1 MADELDLK
9 DIKGLSEEE
18 VAIKISD
25 EGYNELPSS
34 EKRSFITIMLEV
46 VREPMFLLLIAC
58 GSLYMILGDLQEAL
72 MLLGF
77 VFVIM
82 GITFYQERKT
92 ENTLEALRDLSSPRA
107 LVIRDSEQK
116 RIAGREVVTGDI
128 IMLKE
133 GDRVPADAVILSCS
147 NLLINESLLTG
158 ESVPVRK
165 VQCGGIMDMH
175 PPGGDGLP
183 SVYSGTLVV
192 QGQGVAQVMSTG
204 LSTEMGRIGKRLQT
218 LETEDSSLQKETRSL
233 VRNFAL
239 VGVFLCAVV
248 VVIYGLTR
256 LDWLNGFL
264 AGITLAMAILPE
276 EFPVV
281 LTIFLALGAWRISQ
295 KNVLTRRSHAIQT
308 LGSTT
313 VLCVDKTGTLTLN
326 RMSVGKIFSADDFY
340 DVEHLE
346 TDNLP
351 EKFHELIEF
360 SILASQRDPF
370 DPMEKSLKEFGDKTL
385 KETEHLHEDWQL
397 VHEYPLS
404 QELLAMSHVWQSPDG
419 EDYIIA
425 AKGAP
430 EAVADLCH
438 LSSYEMGKLSQ
449 QISLMAS
456 EGLRIIGVARAY
468 FKKTDLP
475 HKQHDFA
482 FEFLGLVGF
491 LDPVREKVPE
501 AVQEC
506 YQAGIRVVMITGDY
520 PGTAKNIALKIGLKE
535 PDKVITGPEL
545 DEMDDNE
552 LEERVKD
559 VNIFARMVPE
569 MKLRLVEALKSIG
582 ETVAMTGD
590 GVNDAPALKSSQ
602 IGISMGGRGTDVAR
616 EASSLVLLEDDFSS
630 IVAAVKM
637 GRRIY
642 DNLKKATAYIFAVH
656 VPIIG
661 MSLLPVLFQWPLV
674 LFPVQIVFME
684 LIIDPSCSIV
694 FEAEPAEKNVMKRP
708 PRSSLEKLFDMRT
721 IGMSIL
727 QGIVV
732 LLIVLSVYLLTL
744 YNGQGETDA
753 RTISFTTLII
763 SNLALIL
770 TNRSWSRTI
779 LQTLSSPNK
788 ALWWVLGGALAFLA
802 MVLYFPPLQQLFQ
815 FCPLHLDDLLLCII
829 AGGVSVLWFEG
840 LKLLKGHQEKS
851 LA

>member
-1 MADELDLK
+1 MADEFDLENVR
-9 DIKGLSEEE
+9 GLSQEE
-18 VAIKISD
+18 VSNKIKK
-25 EGYNELPSS
+25 EGYNELPSAD
-34 EKRSFITIMLEV
+34 KRSVFNIVLEV
-46 VREPMFLLLIAC
+46 IREPMFLLLIAC
-58 GSLYMILGDLQEAL
+58 GTIYMFLGDLQEAV

-92 ENTLEALRDLSSPRA
+92 ERTLEALRDLSSPRA
-107 LVIRDSEQK
+107 LVIRDGKQM
-116 RIAGREVVTGDI
+116 RIAGRDVVTDDI

-133 GDRVPADAVILSCS
+133 GDRVPADGVLLSCS

-165 VQCGGIMDMH
+165 VQCGGVMDMH

-192 QGQGVAQVMSTG
+192 QGQGVAQITSTG
-204 LSTEMGRIGKRLQT
+204 LDTEMGRIGKRLQT
-218 LETEDSSLQKETRSL
+218 LETEDTSLKKETRTL

-239 VGVFLCAVV
+239 VGVALCAAV

-264 AGITLAMAILPE
+264 AGITLAMAIIPE

-281 LTIFLALGAWRISQ
+281 LTIFLALGAWRISR
-295 KNVLTRRSHAIQT
+295 KNVLTRRSHAIQA

-326 RMSVGKIFSADDFY
+326 RMSVAKIMSGDNFFDIDP
-340 DVEHLE
+340 EK

-370 DPMEKSLKEFGDKTL
+370 DPMEKSLKNLGDITL
-385 KETEHLHEDWQL
+385 TDTEHLHEDWQL
-397 VHEYPLS
+397 VREYPLS

-419 EDYIIA
+419 EYYVIA

-438 LSSYEMGKLSQ
+438 MNDDELDHLSHN
-449 QISLMAS
+449 ISLMAS
-456 EGLRIIGVARAY
+456 EGLRIIGVARAH

-475 HKQHDFA
+475 GEQHDFN
-482 FEFLGLVGF
+482 FQFLGLVGF
-491 LDPVREKVPE
+491 IDPVREEVPK
-501 AVQEC
+501 AVEEC

-520 PGTAKNIALKIGLKE
+520 PGTAMNIAQKIGLEK
-535 PDKVITGPEL
+535 PKKVITGPEL
-545 DEMDDNE
+545 AEMDD
-552 LEERVKD
+552 LTLKDRVKD

-569 MKLRLVEALKSIG
+569 MKLRLVEALKSNG
-582 ETVAMTGD
+582 EIVSMTGD
-590 GVNDAPALKSSQ
+590 GVNDAPALKSAH

-616 EASSLVLLEDDFSS
+616 ESSSMVLLEDDFSS
-630 IVAAVKM
+630 IVSAVKM

-642 DNLKKATAYIFAVH
+642 DNLKKASAYIFAVH

-661 MSLLPVLFQWPLV
+661 MSFFPVLFQWPLV

-684 LIIDPSCSIV
+684 LIIDPSCTVV
-694 FEAEPAEKNVMKRP
+694 FEAEAAEKNVMMRP
-708 PRSSLEKLFDMRT
+708 PRNPDEALFNRGT

-732 LLIVLSVYLLTL
+732 FLIVLGVYILTL
-744 YNGQGETDA
+744 DRGEDLA

-763 SNLALIL
+763 ANLSLIL
-770 TNRSWSRTI
+770 TNRSWSNTI
-779 LQTLSSPNK
+779 LQTIRSPNK
-788 ALWWVLGGALAFLA
+788 ALWWVLTGALIFLGL
-802 MVLYFPPLQQLFQ
+802 VIYFPPLQQLFR
-815 FCPLHLDDLLLCII
+815 FCPLNPGDILVCTV
-829 AGGVSVLWFEG
+829 AGTLSVLWFEV
-840 LKLLKGHQEKS
+840 LKWLKGYTEIRILS
-851 LA
+851 

>member
-1 MADELDLK
+1 MDLEN
-9 DIKGLSEEE
+9 IIGLSEEE
-18 VAIKISD
+18 AALKIEK
-25 EGYNELPSS
+25 EGYNELPSRD
-34 EKRSFITIMLEV
+34 KRSVLAIIFEV
-46 VREPMFLLLIAC
+46 IREPMFLLLIAC
-58 GSLYMILGDLQEAL
+58 GAIYLILGDLQEAL

-92 ENTLEALRDLSSPRA
+92 ERTLEALRDLSSPRA
-107 LVIRDSEQK
+107 LVIRDGKQK
-116 RIAGREVVTGDI
+116 RIAGREVVTDDI

-133 GDRVPADAVILSCS
+133 GDRVPADAVMLSCG

-165 VQCGGIMDMH
+165 VQCGGVMDMH

-192 QGQGVAQVMSTG
+192 QGQGVARVISTG
-204 LSTEMGRIGKRLQT
+204 LNTEMGRIGKRLQT
-218 LETEDSSLQKETRSL
+218 LETEDTSLQKETRIL
-233 VRNFAL
+233 VRNMAL
-239 VGVFLCAVV
+239 VGAVLCAA
-248 VVIYGLTR
+248 VVIIYGFTR

-281 LTIFLALGAWRISQ
+281 LTIFLALGAWRISH
-295 KNVLTRRSHAIQT
+295 KNVLTRRSHAIQA

-326 RMSVGKIFSADDFY
+326 QMRVGKIFAGDDFLSINP
-340 DVEHLE
+340 ER
-346 TDNLP
+346 TDQLP

-370 DPMEKSLKEFGDKTL
+370 DPMEKSIKELGDYTL
-385 KETEHLHEDWQL
+385 RETEHLHEDWQL
-397 VHEYPLS
+397 VQEYPLS

-438 LSSYEMGKLSQ
+438 LKPAELAQLSEN
-449 QISLMAS
+449 ISLMAS
-456 EGLRIIGVARAY
+456 EGLRIIGVARAH
-468 FKKTDLP
+468 FKKVDLP
-475 HKQHDFA
+475 GKQHDFN

-491 LDPVREKVPE
+491 QDPVREEVPQ
-501 AVQEC
+501 AVEEC

-520 PGTAKNIALKIGLKE
+520 PGTARNIAEKIGLKE

-545 DEMDDNE
+545 EEMDDE
-552 LEERVKD
+552 TLRERVKD

-569 MKLRLVEALKSIG
+569 MKLRLVEAFKSNG

-590 GVNDAPALKSSQ
+590 GVNDAPALKSAQ

-630 IVAAVKM
+630 IVSAVKM

-661 MSLLPVLFQWPLV
+661 MSFFPVLFQLPLV
-674 LFPVQIVFME
+674 LFPVQIVFLE
-684 LIIDPSCSIV
+684 LIIDPACSIV
-694 FEAEPAEKNVMKRP
+694 FEAEPAEKNVMKKP
-708 PRSSLEKLFDMRT
+708 PRSSKEALFNRGT

-727 QGIVV
+727 QGVVV
-732 LLIVLSVYLLTL
+732 LFIVMGIYIFTL
-744 YNGQGETDA
+744 NSQGEELA
-753 RTISFTTLII
+753 RTLSFTTLIFA
-763 SNLALIL
+763 NLALIM
-770 TNRSWSRTI
+770 TNRSWSLTI
-779 LQTLSSPNK
+779 LETINSPNT
-788 ALWWVLGGALAFLA
+788 ALWWVLGGALLFLG

-815 FCPLHLDDLLLCII
+815 FSPLNLQEILLCLL
-829 AGGVSVLWFEG
+829 AGSVSIFWFEG
-840 LKLLKGHQEKS
+840 LKWVNSHRERKYIS
-851 LA
+851 

>member
-1 MADELDLK
+1 MADDLDLEK
-9 DIKGLSEEE
+9 IRGLSQEE
-18 VAIKISD
+18 VSLKIKK
-25 EGYNELPSS
+25 EGYNELPSAD
-34 EKRSFITIMLEV
+34 KRSVFTIVLEV
-46 VREPMFLLLIAC
+46 IREPMFLLLIAC
-58 GSLYMILGDLQEAL
+58 GSIYLFLGDLQEAL

-92 ENTLEALRDLSSPRA
+92 ERTLEALRDLSSPRA
-107 LVIRDSEQK
+107 LVIRDGKQM
-116 RIAGREVVTGDI
+116 RIAGREVVTDDV

-133 GDRVPADAVILSCS
+133 GDRVPADGVILSCS

-165 VQCGGIMDMH
+165 VQCGDVMDMH

-192 QGQGVAQVMSTG
+192 QGQGVAQIMSTG
-204 LSTEMGRIGKRLQT
+204 LDTEMGRIGKRLQT
-218 LETEDSSLQKETRSL
+218 LETEDTSLQNETRTL
-233 VRNFAL
+233 VRNFAM
-239 VGVFLCAVV
+239 VGVALCAAV
-248 VVIYGLTR
+248 VVIYGFTR

-264 AGITLAMAILPE
+264 AGITLAMAIIPE

-281 LTIFLALGAWRISQ
+281 LTIFLALGAWRISR
-295 KNVLTRRSHAIQT
+295 KNVLTRRSHAIQA

-326 RMSVGKIFSADDFY
+326 RMSVARIMSDDDFV
-340 DVEHLE
+340 DINPDKTHH
-346 TDNLP
+346 LP

-370 DPMEKSLKEFGDKTL
+370 DPMEKSLKELGDSTL

-438 LSSYEMGKLSQ
+438 MNEDELNQLSQ
-449 QISLMAS
+449 NISLMAS

-468 FKKTDLP
+468 FKKRDLP
-475 HKQHDFA
+475 LEQHDFN

-491 LDPVREKVPE
+491 LDPVREEVPQ
-501 AVQEC
+501 AVEEC

-520 PGTAKNIALKIGLKE
+520 PGTAKNIAQKIGLKE
-535 PDKVITGPEL
+535 PGKIITGPEL
-545 DEMDDNE
+545 DQMDDLTLKE
-552 LEERVKD
+552 KVRE

-569 MKLRLVEALKSIG
+569 MKLRLVEALKSNG
-582 ETVAMTGD
+582 EIVSMTGD
-590 GVNDAPALKSSQ
+590 GVNDAPALKSAQ

-616 EASSLVLLEDDFSS
+616 ESSSLVLLEDDFSS
-630 IVAAVKM
+630 IVSAVKM

-642 DNLKKATAYIFAVH
+642 DNLKKASAYIFAVH

-661 MSLLPVLFQWPLV
+661 MSFFPVLFQWPLV

-684 LIIDPSCSIV
+684 LIIDPSCTVV
-694 FEAEPAEKNVMKRP
+694 FEAEPAEKNVMMRP
-708 PRSSLEKLFDMRT
+708 PRNPDEALFDRGT

-727 QGIVV
+727 QGIIVF
-732 LLIVLSVYLLTL
+732 LIVLAVYVLTL
-744 YNGQGETDA
+744 GRGDDLA

-763 SNLALIL
+763 ANLSLIL
-770 TNRSWSRTI
+770 TNRSWSNTI
-779 LQTLSSPNK
+779 LQTIRSPNK
-788 ALWWVLGGALAFLA
+788 ALWWVLGGALIFLGL
-802 MVLYFPPLQQLFQ
+802 VIYFPPLQQLFR
-815 FCPLHLDDLLLCII
+815 FCPLNLSDILLCIV
-829 AGGVSVLWFEG
+829 AGMLSVLWFEI
-840 LKLLKGHQEKS
+840 LKWLKGYTEIRILS
-851 LA
+851 